1 MENEN
6 SLESGVQ
13 NLGST
18 EIAKKTLRGVEQ
30 EYEKKLIKKEYNINV
45 PSFVNYNKTTLNIRH
60 TIGEL
65 L

>member
-13 NLGST
+13 NLGSKET
-18 EIAKKTLRGVEQ
+18 AQKAPMQAEQ

-45 PSFVNYNKTTLNIRH
+45 PSSVNYNKTTLNIRH